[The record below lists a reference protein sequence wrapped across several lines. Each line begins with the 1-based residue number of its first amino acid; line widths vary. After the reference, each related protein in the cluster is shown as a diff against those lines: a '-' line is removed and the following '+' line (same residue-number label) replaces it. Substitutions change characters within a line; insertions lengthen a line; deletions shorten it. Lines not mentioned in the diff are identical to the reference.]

1 MPPAMPS
8 LSPAG
13 GITAARRRSS
23 PPTRSRGGRPGP
35 SLDRRQTKRILP
47 IEFEGIATVG
57 LSLVASLGVCAAT
70 PIEPGDRA
78 EADLGAAPPFK
89 ISAWTVTTAVRTG
102 GGYKDNVLLGT
113 YLPQPSAFASAGL
126 DLFVMRLPWDGTEVS
141 FMLTGDDRHY
151 FSVSAANEEAT
162 VLAEAQ
168 IRHTYA
174 SGWVLGASAQYFFIN
189 QVFDTS
195 ASEAE
200 VGVVLARGESVG
212 LRPTLSRSLGQSTWL
227 DLEIPG
233 TRQWLDQP
241 LDSYWEVGPRLRLR
255 HEYKAGAEVYASY
268 AANERPYD
276 TREQASPSGIALP
289 GTHLQ
294 FGWQQLETGWK
305 HYWDRS
311 RQWRSVTR
319 GGFEVNQDNGT
330 GYYDYRKYF
339 VSEQLRFRSGHWE
352 LQAQGGVNYYRYP
365 LQAVSIVDPTTREK
379 TLVNASARV
388 ACSVARRLKVVA
400 EYEYEQSLSNEKSDA
415 YRVTT
420 AQAGLEWEF

>member
-1 MPPAMPS
+1 MPLVMPS
-8 LSPAG
+8 LGPADG
-13 GITAARRRSS
+13 LAAANRGSRSL
-23 PPTRSRGGRPGP
+23 RDHRANRPGAGHH
-35 SLDRRQTKRILP
+35 DRPVGRFFLIGGMVRA
-47 IEFEGIATVG
+47 GIGLLAAVG
-57 LSLVASLGVCAAT
+57 TWAAT
-70 PIEPGDRA
+70 PTNVSDRT
-78 EADLGAAPPFK
+78 ETDLSAVPPFK
-89 ISAWTVTTAVRTG
+89 ISAWTVTTAVRAG

-151 FSVSAANEEAT
+151 LSVPQANEEAT

-168 IRHTYA
+168 IHHTYA
-174 SGWVLGASAQYFFIN
+174 SGWVIGASAQYFFIN

-195 ASEAE
+195 VSEAE

-212 LRPTLSRSLGQSTWL
+212 LRPTVSRWLGRSTWL

-241 LDSYWEVGPRLRLR
+241 LDSYWEVGSRLRMR
-255 HEYKAGAEVYASY
+255 HETKAGSEIYASY
-268 AANERPYD
+268 AVNERPYD
-276 TREQASPSGIALP
+276 TRQQASASGIGLP
-289 GTHLQ
+289 GTHLS
-294 FGWQQLETGWK
+294 FGWQQLEAGWR

-311 RQWRSVTR
+311 RQWRTATR
-319 GGFEVNQDNGT
+319 GGFEVNQDNGS
-330 GYYDYRKYF
+330 GYYDYRKTF

-352 LQAQGGVNYYRYP
+352 LQVQGGVNYYRYP
-365 LQAVSIVDPTTREK
+365 LQAVSILDPTTREK

-388 ACSVARRLKVVA
+388 TCAVARRLKVVA

-415 YRVTT
+415 YRVNT